1 MRWWTIVVRVV
12 RVVNLQMIYGLH
24 FADNFYAYE
33 REMHEQSCCDR
44 MRGNQYMIVI
54 RQLFLYILH
63 SSIWRLTVVDRF
75 TIVLIKA
82 IDFILFPL
90 FIPRLGPLVKPS
102 HSVFT
107 DVASLLSINLI
118 KTK

>member
-44 MRGNQYMIVI
+44 TRGNQYMIVI

-63 SSIWRLTVVDRF
+63 SSIWRLTVVER
-75 TIVLIKA
+75 
-82 IDFILFPL
+82 
-90 FIPRLGPLVKPS
+90 
-102 HSVFT
+102 
-107 DVASLLSINLI
+107 
-118 KTK
+118 